1 MDEQELK
8 AQDGLGPTKI
18 TKTWFF
24 QRGTD
29 PNDVFAC
36 SEQEAW
42 NQLRNR
48 SNWQRND
55 IKLIGVSDGKTYVR
69 IMAQANIERAELE
82 TKMKQ
87 FAQDITKYNKTYD
100 KFKFEDLL
108 ADDDEK
114 VIKLKGILDD
124 LNTKYEQAHKELN
137 DFNKIIVEKAF
148 KAELEIAK
156 GHIEMPENFD
166 VFTPNATKRNKIL
179 ENLGY

>member
-1 MDEQELK
+1 MDENELK
-8 AQDGLGPTKI
+8 QQDGLGPTKI

-24 QRGTD
+24 QRGID
-29 PNDVFAC
+29 PNDIFAC

-55 IKLIGVSDGKTYVR
+55 IRLIGVSDGKTYAKM
-69 IMAQANIERAELE
+69 MAQANNERAKLE
-82 TKMKQ
+82 ANMKQ

-108 ADDDEK
+108 EDDDPK
-114 VIKLKGILDD
+114 VVKLKGILDD
-124 LNTKYEQAHKELN
+124 LNAKYEEAHKELN
-137 DFNKIIVEKAF
+137 DFNRVIVDKAF
-148 KAELEIAK
+148 KAELEIAR
-156 GHIEMPENFD
+156 GHIEMPENYD

-179 ENLGY
+179 ENLGQ